1 MESHDEIFDALAT
14 NQSNLKIDN
23 RLSRNCWWQETTM
36 IWKTNFA
43 RFQDKTSVQGAVVGS
58 RIENISELPVDRI
71 QVQRFESML
80 LIEYR

>member
-1 MESHDEIFDALAT
+1 MESHDEIFDALVT

-23 RLSRNCWWQETTM
+23 RLSRNCCWQETSV

-43 RFQDKTSVQGAVVGS
+43 RFQDKTSMHGAVVGC
-58 RIENISELPVDRI
+58 RIENISELPGDRI
-71 QVQRFESML
+71 QVQLFESML